1 MRIGIRDNRRRSDR
15 VRLSMASLIDVV
27 FLLLAFFLITSVV
40 SEPEDSLSPNLQLDQ
55 NDTTGAQQDFIPQ
68 ILEVITVAQGTI
80 YRIGDQDFVERN
92 ALIAALRELPKD
104 PGLFVRV
111 HAGPTVADAA
121 FGIQCGRD
129 AGFKEVTYVPVDE

>member
-55 NDTTGAQQDFIPQ
+55 DASTGAKQDFIPQ
-68 ILEVITVAQGTI
+68 IVEVVVVNEGTI
-80 YRIGDQDFVERN
+80 FRIGGQDFVDRS
-92 ALIAALRELPKD
+92 ALTDALRELPKD

-121 FGIQCGRD
+121 FAIQCGRD
-129 AGFKEVTYVPVDE
+129 AGFSEVTYVPVDE

>member
-1 MRIGIRDNRRRSDR
+1 MRIGVRDDRRRSDR

-55 NDTTGAQQDFIPQ
+55 ESSSGAQQDFIPQ
-68 ILEVITVAQGTI
+68 IVEVMFVDGGTI
-80 YRIGDQDFVERN
+80 YRIGDQDFVERE
-92 ALIAALRELPKD
+92 ALTAALRTLPKD

-111 HAGPTVADAA
+111 HAGPTVAAA
-121 FGIQCGRD
+121 ALGIQCGRD
-129 AGFKEVTYVPVDE
+129 AGFEEVTYVPVDE